1 MANIDV
7 IPTDP
12 IILPRTL
19 RVDRGRFAT
28 SGKAGK
34 IIPLMFAP
42 ILREES
48 ILRGG
53 VSYTVEMAETPALLM
68 NAVNVTSHVWF
79 WPFLAAERFN
89 GMDSF
94 NRSYAGL
101 PETEGGAVIPF
112 FERDEID
119 TSKEFWKTMGIHPE
133 ADGKVNLAPLEA
145 YNSIINYRRKART
158 KALAMRERLANALA
172 AAFWHHTQFAGLVPN
187 YDEAMIDGAVKLEL
201 SGRAPVHGIGL
212 ATNAAGEANSGYNF
226 HGGFYRDATGA
237 LVHSSRMTS
246 VASEHANLVAE
257 VRPASNSV
265 NYPQIFADLAE
276 AGIELTLSG
285 IEQGKQIRA
294 MAIVRQRFDGLDD
307 DHIIDLLMQGIRVPD
322 QQLSQPILLDRQTTI
337 LGYNRRFS
345 TTAGALDESVTT
357 GLSRIDH
364 RFRLPPVNT
373 GGIVMVMVE
382 CVPEQLFER
391 SSDIF
396 MRMEDPNQLPNPVR
410 DMLDP
415 RKVDVLTKDLLDVR
429 HTEAGQ
435 VLGYRGLNSEW
446 QRSRAQI
453 GGKFY
458 RPDPDAGFDE
468 DRQRMWLVEQLDP
481 QLNRDFYLA
490 ANLTQS
496 VFADQFAD
504 GFEFIGHSEIE
515 IVGNMVFGKGLHEDS
530 DAFEKLQ
537 ILAGDLVPPNA
548 ATPSPGF

>member
-1 MANIDV
+1 MSQIDV
-7 IPTDP
+7 IPSDP
-12 IILPRTL
+12 ITLPRTL

-94 NRSYAGL
+94 NRSYSGL
-101 PETEGGAVIPF
+101 PETEGGSVIPF
-112 FERDEID
+112 FEREEID
-119 TSKEFWKTMGIHPE
+119 TSKEFWRTMGIHPE
-133 ADGKVNLAPLEA
+133 ADGKVNMAPLEA

-187 YDEAMIDGAVKLEL
+187 YDEAMIDGALKVDVT
-201 SGRAPVHGIGL
+201 GFAPVRGIGL
-212 ATNAAGEANSGYNF
+212 ATNAQGVANAGYNIRM
-226 HGGFYRDATGA
+226 GYYRDASGEI
-237 LVHSSRMTS
+237 VNSPQMTS
-246 VASEHANLVAE
+246 VSSEHANLVAD
-257 VRPASNSV
+257 VRPMSNEV
-265 NYPQIFADLAE
+265 DIPRIFADLAE
-276 AGIELTLSG
+276 AGIEITLSG
-285 IEQGKQIRA
+285 IEQAKQVRA
-294 MAIVRQRFDGLDD
+294 MAIIRQRFDGLDD
-307 DHIIDLLMQGIRVPD
+307 DHIIDLLMQGVRVPD

-345 TTAGALDESVTT
+345 TTAGALDQSVTT

-396 MRMEDPNQLPNPVR
+396 MRIEDPNALPNPVR
-410 DMLDP
+410 DILDP

-429 HTEAGQ
+429 HSEADQ
-435 VLGYRGLNSEW
+435 ILGYRGLNSEW

-468 DRQRMWLVEQLDP
+468 DRQRMWVVEQIDP

-490 ANLTQS
+490 SNLTQS
-496 VFADQFAD
+496 VFADQLAD
-504 GFEFIGHSEIE
+504 GFEFIGHSEIQ

-537 ILAGDLVPPNA
+537 QLSGQLPMNP
-548 ATPSPGF
+548 PSPPDLA